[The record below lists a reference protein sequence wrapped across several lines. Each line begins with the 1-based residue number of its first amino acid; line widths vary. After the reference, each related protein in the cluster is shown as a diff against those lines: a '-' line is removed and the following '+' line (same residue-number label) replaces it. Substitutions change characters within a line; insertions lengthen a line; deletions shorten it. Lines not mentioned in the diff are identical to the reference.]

1 MNQQDNQSIISAGI
15 SEGVSEVAPA
25 GVLDDL
31 SVQNADAIK
40 GGPSGGN
47 DVYFWDP
54 GDGVD
59 PVHRRDL
66 AVRA

>member
-1 MNQQDNQSIISAGI
+1 MNQQGNQSTITR
-15 SEGVSEVAPA
+15 GVIEAVSDIALE
-25 GVLDDL
+25 DL

-40 GGPSGGN
+40 GGGAGN
-47 DVYFWDP
+47 DVYQWDP